1 MSADQPRFPK
11 LKKCTYWGEGVC
23 ADVGCAA
30 QGLMENS
37 ADLGDN
43 AEATK
48 RRDQLEADAKNANCG
63 AIPLVRPKFKNS

>member
-1 MSADQPRFPK
+1 M
-11 LKKCTYWGEGVC
+11 C

-63 AIPLVRPKFKNS
+63 ATPLVRPKFKS